1 MIMYR
6 NMRERACLGV
16 GILRLCWGR
25 RRVAFTPL
33 ALATGPKFRK
43 SSVYAV
49 LRAKCWSGFAGTQI
63 PKPST
68 GAALRVPSFAS
79 PGNKRSR
86 AQTQC
91 WCGFERCPQSQ
102 YSCGFARKPAW
113 LSLS

>member
-1 MIMYR
+1 
-6 NMRERACLGV
+6 MRERACLGV

-68 GAALRVPSFAS
+68 GAALRGVRKAS
-79 PGNKRSR
+79 IHAASR
-86 AQTQC
+86 ANPH
-91 WCGFERCPQSQ
+91 G
-102 YSCGFARKPAW
+102 
-113 LSLS
+113 